1 MLLLLKVDNILNN
14 QMINYNNITKI
25 TKQLNKLNIKYQI
38 IFPYHYNKPYLKI
51 NLNN

>member
-1 MLLLLKVDNILNN
+1 MLLRLKVDNILNN

-51 NLNN
+51 NLNK